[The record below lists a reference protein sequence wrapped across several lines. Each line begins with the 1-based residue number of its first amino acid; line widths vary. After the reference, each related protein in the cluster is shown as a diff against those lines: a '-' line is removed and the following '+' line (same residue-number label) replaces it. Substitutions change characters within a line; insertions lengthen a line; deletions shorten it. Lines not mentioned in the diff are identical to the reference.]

1 MSSNDSK
8 QSKRVGV
15 QVFWPIL
22 LVVFL
27 ALLVFLVMSR
37 PCEWFRLRFEEV
49 AIQQDRA
56 FAPRCFGSV
65 GDLHGCPAFSPLRGL
80 PN

>member
-8 QSKRVGV
+8 QSRRVGV
-15 QVFWPIL
+15 RVFWPIL

-49 AIQQDRA
+49 AI
-56 FAPRCFGSV
+56 
-65 GDLHGCPAFSPLRGL
+65 
-80 PN
+80 